1 MSDRRGKR
9 PDKEKPKAPK
19 SDWRAFFGFF
29 KKVKLSWG
37 LIVLTVAVTMGS
49 MFLAMQI
56 QMKTAALFSGDLS
69 APAVRSAVIAVLVQF
84 LIAAATNI
92 LNMFAVARSVRSIRN
107 TVWGRMMGVTA
118 DFYRENGPDR
128 LLSAITADSTALV
141 NQLMLMFSSVSS
153 LVYVIFALRTL
164 SGFNPK
170 LGISLYIMIPI
181 YILYALVIGKF
192 HYKMTYGIQNQ
203 IGRLTGFLSDRV
215 RNLGL
220 IKSYATED
228 TETGKGEEV
237 IDSLYHAKI
246 YQIVIESVNTA
257 VLLLETGL
265 SMVLSVIVASVLLQ
279 NGEIT
284 MEAWMLSY
292 MMNEQINNAVRQITN
307 LWPQIKSN
315 QGYAARLSALV
326 DAPQEDTSATAPFVN
341 GELKLQNVSFAYGD
355 RAVLTNVNLTIPAGK
370 MTAIVGLSG
379 GGKTTTLSLVERLFQ
394 PSQGVITLNGEN
406 VNRIDLK
413 AYRNHMAYVRQ
424 ESDMF
429 SGTLREILTYGVTK
443 ETDDEHILKAA
454 EMVGMADFIKAQ
466 PNGLDTRIA
475 AWGASLSGGQR
486 QRLVI
491 ARELLKDADILLF
504 DEPTNALDAKTARE
518 VLDMITRVFMGK
530 TVVVITHDLALIR
543 DAAQIAVVENGTVAD
558 CGTHRELA
566 ERCGFYQELV
576 AEQSFQEVYGN
587 V

>member
-1 MSDRRGKR
+1 M
-9 PDKEKPKAPK
+9 EPKAPK
-19 SDWRAFFGFF
+19 SNWRAFWGFF

-37 LIVLTVAVTMGS
+37 LIILTVAISIGT

-56 QMKTAALFSGDLS
+56 QMKTAALFGGDLS
-69 APAVRSAVIAVLVQF
+69 GPAIRSAVIAVLVEF
-84 LIAAATNI
+84 LIVAVNNI
-92 LNMFAVARSVRSIRN
+92 INMYAVALSVRSIRN
-107 TVWGRMMGVTA
+107 AVWGRMMGVTA
-118 DFYRENGPDR
+118 DFYQENGPDR

-141 NQLMLMFSSVSS
+141 NQLMLMLSTASS
-153 LVYVIFALRTL
+153 LVYVVFALRTL

-181 YILYALVIGKF
+181 YIIYALVIGKF

-228 TETGKGEEV
+228 TETGKGEDV
-237 IDSLYHAKI
+237 INSLYHAKV
-246 YQIVIESVNTA
+246 YQIVIQSVDTA

-265 SMVLSVIVASVLLQ
+265 SMVLSVIVASILLQ
-279 NGEIT
+279 RGEIT
-284 MEAWMLSY
+284 MDAWMLSY

-307 LWPQIKSN
+307 LWPQIKST

-326 DAPQEDTSATAPFVN
+326 DAPQEDTSAAAPFVN
-341 GELKLQNVSFAYGD
+341 GDLKMQSVSFSYGS
-355 RAVLTNVNLTIPAGK
+355 RPILTNVNMTIPAGK

-379 GGKTTTLSLVERLFQ
+379 GGKTTTLSLIERLFK
-394 PSQGVITLNGEN
+394 PTQGVITLNGEN
-406 VNRIDLK
+406 ISQIDLK
-413 AYRNHMAYVRQ
+413 AYRNHIAYVRQ

-429 SGTLREILTYGVTK
+429 SGTLREILTYGVVKT
-443 ETDDEHILKAA
+443 TDDEHILKAA

-475 AWGASLSGGQR
+475 AWGASISGGQR

-518 VLDMITRVFMGK
+518 VLDMITKVFMGK

-543 DAAQIAVVENGTVAD
+543 DAAQIAVVENGTVSD
-558 CGTHRELA
+558 CGTHGELTQ
-566 ERCGFYQELV
+566 RCAFYQELV
-576 AEQSFQEVYGN
+576 AEQSFREVYGN